1 MVVMEKICV
10 KGEQNRKD
18 NNIKITGVHIIEQI
32 EFKGFTIIV
41 IRKKGCVQF
50 IKEIFV

>member
-1 MVVMEKICV
+1 MKKWLTWR